1 MWVRIDDHFDEHPKM
16 AEVGPL
22 GWGVWLAG
30 LAYCNRNLT
39 DGFIPYSV
47 AESIGGKWR
56 IRVPDADGRTVV
68 WTVAR
73 TSGMSGENIETEWVI
88 DLLIKAG
95 LWEPTDGGYM
105 VHDFDDYQP
114 LKADM
119 TTDRQKLSEVRR
131 AAGAIGGRAKAAKA
145 QASGKSLAKPED
157 EASKTGMES
166 GGCVASSKQTPSKTL
181 ANAWQKPSP
190 VPDPDPV
197 ATEQPPKAPRGKTDD
212 PPLAP
217 HRPPE
222 PQGEGEITLR
232 DLEQL
237 AIECI
242 PVTSRRGKP
251 TSLDGVS
258 AATLAK
264 LVAVH
269 GAGAVRDTLQD
280 CGGMDLPVQAAKA
293 RLSKARASPPAVAPP
308 PPPVAVVSPVPLDPE
323 AERARAKAALKIL
336 AAGGL

>member
-1 MWVRIDDHFDEHPKM
+1 MIWLALAHDMHADAKLRKAKARAIWPWVLCRLKDDGGFASDNSLDPWRASDDHDGIFTEEQAATM
-16 AEVGPL
+16 
-22 GWGVWLAG
+22 LASLRAIG
-30 LAYCNRNLT
+30 LLIRT
-39 DGFIPYSV
+39 D
-47 AESIGGKWR
+47 
-56 IRVPDADGRTVV
+56 DGRWTTPNWIRYQTDPTAADRKRAQRAREAAQKAPKEPVTVV
-68 WTVAR
+68 TRDNRDV
-73 TSGMSGENIETEWVI
+73 TEVT
-88 DLLIKAG
+88 
-95 LWEPTDGGYM
+95 PTGQD
-105 VHDFDDYQP
+105 
-114 LKADM
+114 
-119 TTDRQKLSEVRR
+119 TTGQE
-131 AAGAIGGRAKAAKA
+131 
-145 QASGKSLAKPED
+145 Q
-157 EASKTGMES
+157 
-166 GGCVASSKQTPSKTL
+166 
-181 ANAWQKPSP
+181 
-190 VPDPDPV
+190 
-197 ATEQPPKAPRGKTDD
+197 QPPKAPRGKTDD

-251 TSLDGVS
+251 TSIDGVS

-269 GAGAVRDTLQD
+269 GAEAVRDTLQD

-293 RLSKARASPPAVAPP
+293 RLSKARASPAAVAP

-323 AERARAKAALKIL
+323 AERARTKAALAIL